1 MTLAYEQYETV
12 NSNQGQK
19 RCSDFLKINI
29 PEES

>member
-1 MTLAYEQYETV
+1 MNLAYEKYETF

>member
-1 MTLAYEQYETV
+1 MNLAYEQYETF

-19 RCSDFLKINI
+19 QCSDFLKINI